1 MVNLEFLME
10 KRFTLSAHLIE
21 VALAKKL
28 SLTEFLLLMYFEDTS
43 DKTFDVNTI
52 GSNLSL
58 NETEVLNA
66 FNHLLELNLI
76 KLDSS
81 KDKANRRCE
90 VISLEP
96 MYKILLEEKENVR
109 KEEDKQNIF
118 DMFQHELGRNI
129 SPMEYEIINAWLS
142 KGFSEELVCGAL
154 KEAVYHGVSS
164 LRYMDKI
171 LYEWQKKGYKKMSDV
186 EEGLKERRKAKE
198 QSVELFD
205 YNWLDDDE

>member
-52 GSNLSL
+52 TSNLSL

-96 MYKILLEEKENVR
+96 MYNILLEEKENVR
-109 KEEDKQNIF
+109 KEENKQNIF

-142 KGFSEELVCGAL
+142 
-154 KEAVYHGVSS
+154 
-164 LRYMDKI
+164 
-171 LYEWQKKGYKKMSDV
+171 
-186 EEGLKERRKAKE
+186 
-198 QSVELFD
+198 
-205 YNWLDDDE
+205 

>member
-52 GSNLSL
+52 TSNLSL

-81 KDKANRRCE
+81 
-90 VISLEP
+90 
-96 MYKILLEEKENVR
+96 
-109 KEEDKQNIF
+109 
-118 DMFQHELGRNI
+118 
-129 SPMEYEIINAWLS
+129 
-142 KGFSEELVCGAL
+142 
-154 KEAVYHGVSS
+154 
-164 LRYMDKI
+164 
-171 LYEWQKKGYKKMSDV
+171 
-186 EEGLKERRKAKE
+186 
-198 QSVELFD
+198 
-205 YNWLDDDE
+205 

>member
-1 MVNLEFLME
+1 
-10 KRFTLSAHLIE
+10 
-21 VALAKKL
+21 
-28 SLTEFLLLMYFEDTS
+28 MYFEDTS

-52 GSNLSL
+52 TSNLSL

-96 MYKILLEEKENVR
+96 MYNILLEEKENVR
-109 KEEDKQNIF
+109 KEENKQNIF

-129 SPMEYEIINAWLS
+129 SPMEYEIINAWLN

-154 KEAVYHGVSS
+154 KEAVYNGVSS

>member
-52 GSNLSL
+52 TSNLSL

-96 MYKILLEEKENVR
+96 MYNILLEEKENVR
-109 KEEDKQNIF
+109 KEENKQNIF
-118 DMFQHELGRNI
+118 DMFL
-129 SPMEYEIINAWLS
+129 SIIL
-142 KGFSEELVCGAL
+142 FSAIYKHNSC
-154 KEAVYHGVSS
+154 KWNHI
-164 LRYMDKI
+164 LR
-171 LYEWQKKGYKKMSDV
+171 L
-186 EEGLKERRKAKE
+186 
-198 QSVELFD
+198 
-205 YNWLDDDE
+205 N